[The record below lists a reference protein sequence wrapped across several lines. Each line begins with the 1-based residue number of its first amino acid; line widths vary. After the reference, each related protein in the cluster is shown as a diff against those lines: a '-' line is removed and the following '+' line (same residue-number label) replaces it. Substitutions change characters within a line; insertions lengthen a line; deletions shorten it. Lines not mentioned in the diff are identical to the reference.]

1 MKLTHIVRHVLPE
14 RLRTFVCGVILMLFT
29 RPANA
34 CPVCFGDPDSDM
46 AKGAVSGIIVLGI
59 IAYGTMMGMVGV
71 GVCWFVRARRLASKS
86 ELPSDSGP
94 SPGS

>member
-1 MKLTHIVRHVLPE
+1 MKLTHILRRVLPE
-14 RLRTFVCGVILMLFT
+14 RLRTFVCCVTLMLFT
-29 RPANA
+29 RAANA

-46 AKGAVSGIIVLGI
+46 AKGAVAGIIVLGL

-71 GVCWFVRARRLASKS
+71 GVCWFVRARKLASQS

-94 SPGS
+94 SQES